1 MKNIILL
8 AILSV
13 TLSSCA
19 THKTSKTP
27 ETPIFVFGSSMEETQ
42 ALLKRHSDSIIVKRN
57 EPIQVPTAQKEQSQ
71 LDVYGYQYAG
81 KKRKVE
87 LIFADDYLDI
97 AWILTEADEE
107 SNFIDY
113 FKSIFGEPTHTTDE
127 ATFFIEDRVA
137 VRNKPHEVLYISQRL
152 VKPYKQFLQNQQ

>member
-1 MKNIILL
+1 MKNLILITL
-8 AILSV
+8 LSV
-13 TLSSCA
+13 AICSCA
-19 THKTSKTP
+19 THKTAKTP

-42 ALLKRHSDSIIVKRN
+42 ALLKEHSDSIIVKRN

-107 SNFIDY
+107 STFIDH
-113 FKSIFGEPTHTTDE
+113 FKSEFGEPTHTTDE

-152 VKPYKQFLQNQQ
+152 VEPYKQFLLSQQ